1 MSDFR
6 IPYGAEFSPDKIKIK
21 ELLKLVAKYKGKT
34 SGEFIGAI
42 SKKYFNNNRAMGGN
56 CRSSMVA
63 YGILES
69 GGGVM
74 LSSFGNELIAMKNE
88 AEIYDAMAKRII
100 TSLNGLMFIE
110 AIRTI
115 AEQGKRPTLEYI
127 TKILNLMGC
136 EKLSKTNKHVPTM
149 KKWLEKAKV
158 LNGWDIKEKKLE
170 SLSGVKGE
178 EVEVL
183 KGLNHAQICFVRTLC
198 NIDSDEY
205 QSASAI
211 RNLAKVSF
219 NVDFEEKG
227 FAAAIIKPLEDKN
240 IIERKASVSAHGGNA
255 SEVRLLGTI
264 KADVL
269 APVLQQIEILAD
281 QELIRYI
288 QKPLNVLREEIDA
301 DDTHIKGLALE
312 AFAIKMMRIID
323 LDFAGT
329 RVKGN
334 ETGGA
339 EVDVIFDTTR
349 LNYSRWQVQCKN
361 TGKVSLDQVAKEVG
375 LSHVLKTNVI
385 VILTTG
391 RATKKAKE
399 YAATIMREMNL
410 CIIFIEEDGIAE
422 ILASPTN
429 IVDVLNRESMK
440 AKRIKV
446 LELNKNEV

>member
-1 MSDFR
+1 M
-6 IPYGAEFSPDKIKIK
+6 PYGAEFSPDKIKIK
-21 ELLKLVAKYKGKT
+21 ELLKLVAKYEGKPAD
-34 SGEFIGAI
+34 ELVGAI
-42 SKKYFNNNRAMGGN
+42 SKRYFNNNCAMGKN

-69 GGGVM
+69 GGGIN
-74 LSSFGNELIAMKNE
+74 LSSFGKKLVVMKKE
-88 AEIYDAMAKRII
+88 ADIYDAMAQRIVI
-100 TSLNGLMFIE
+100 DLNGLMFIE

-115 AEQGKRPTLEYI
+115 SEKGEHPTLERV
-127 TKILNLMGC
+127 TEMLNLIGC

-158 LNGWDIKEKKLE
+158 LNGWNIKEKKLE
-170 SLSGVKGE
+170 RLSGVKGE
-178 EVEVL
+178 EIEVL
-183 KGLNHAQICFVRTLC
+183 KGLNYAQICFVRTLC

-205 QSASAI
+205 QNASTI
-211 RNLAKVSF
+211 RELAKVSF

-227 FAAAIIKPLEDKN
+227 FAAAIIKPLEEKN
-240 IIERKASVSAHGGNA
+240 IIEKKAFTGTHGGNA
-255 SEVRLLGTI
+255 SEIRLLGTV
-264 KADVL
+264 KSDVL
-269 APVLQQIEILAD
+269 APVLQQIEIIAGKEVL
-281 QELIRYI
+281 RYI
-288 QKPLNVLREEIDA
+288 QKPLNVLRKEIDA
-301 DDTHIKGLALE
+301 DDPYIKGLALE

-323 LDFAGT
+323 LNFAGT
-329 RVKGN
+329 RVKGI

-339 EVDVIFDTTR
+339 EVDIIFDTTR
-349 LNYSRWQVQCKN
+349 LSYSRWQVQCKN

-391 RATKKAKE
+391 RVTKKAKE

-410 CIIFIEEDGIAE
+410 CIVFIEEDDIAE

-446 LELNKNEV
+446 LEIRENEL